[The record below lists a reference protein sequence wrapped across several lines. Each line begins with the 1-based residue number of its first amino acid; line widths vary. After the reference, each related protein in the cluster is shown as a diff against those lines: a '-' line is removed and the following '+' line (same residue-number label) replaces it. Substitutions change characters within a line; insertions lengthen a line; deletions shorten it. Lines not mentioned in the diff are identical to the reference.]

1 MMLKGVWPASR
12 FRGPGDRET
21 LDVNADLDLEGVHH
35 GKGER
40 PMSARVTEGTV
51 VFWKWDE
58 EGILHETPEVFE
70 TLDTL
75 FDFCLT
81 HGDERLVDRI
91 VLNGLDRHGR
101 QRELVLAFSSVTAP
115 APV

>member
-1 MMLKGVWPASR
+1 MLKGAWLASR

-21 LDVNADLDLEGVHH
+21 LDVNVDLDLEGGIMV
-35 GKGER
+35 KGEGQV
-40 PMSARVTEGTV
+40 SARVKEGTV

-58 EGILHETPEVFE
+58 EGILHEAAEVFE
-70 TLDTL
+70 TLDAL

>member
-1 MMLKGVWPASR
+1 
-12 FRGPGDRET
+12 
-21 LDVNADLDLEGVHH
+21 
-35 GKGER
+35 
-40 PMSARVTEGTV
+40 MSARVTDGTV

-58 EGILHETPEVFE
+58 EGIFHEAAEVFE
-70 TLDTL
+70 TLDAL

-91 VLNGLDRHGR
+91 VFNGFDRHGR
-101 QRELVLAFSSVTAP
+101 QRELILAFSSVTAP

>member
-1 MMLKGVWPASR
+1 MMRKGAWPASR
-12 FRGPGDRET
+12 FRGPGDREM
-21 LDVNADLDLEGVHH
+21 LDANASLDPEGVIYD
-35 GKGER
+35 KGEGQM
-40 PMSARVTEGTV
+40 PARVKEGTV
-51 VFWKWDE
+51 VFWQWDE
-58 EGILHETPEVFE
+58 EGILHEAAEVFK
-70 TLDTL
+70 TLDVL

-115 APV
+115 VPF

>member
-1 MMLKGVWPASR
+1 
-12 FRGPGDRET
+12 
-21 LDVNADLDLEGVHH
+21 
-35 GKGER
+35 
-40 PMSARVTEGTV
+40 MSARVTEGTV

-58 EGILHETPEVFE
+58 EGILHEAAEAFG

-81 HGDERLVDRI
+81 HGDGRLVDRI
-91 VLNGLDRHGR
+91 VLSGLDGHGR

-115 APV
+115 VPV

>member
-1 MMLKGVWPASR
+1 MV
-12 FRGPGDRET
+12 
-21 LDVNADLDLEGVHH
+21 
-35 GKGER
+35 KGEGQ
-40 PMSARVTEGTV
+40 MSARVKEGTV

-58 EGILHETPEVFE
+58 EGILHEAAQVFE
-70 TLDTL
+70 TLDAL

-91 VLNGLDRHGR
+91 VLSGLDGHGR

-115 APV
+115 APA

>member
-1 MMLKGVWPASR
+1 MPTSTLRGKIMVKGA
-12 FRGPGDRET
+12 GQ
-21 LDVNADLDLEGVHH
+21 
-35 GKGER
+35 
-40 PMSARVTEGTV
+40 MSARVKEGTV

-58 EGILHETPEVFE
+58 EGILHEAAEVFE
-70 TLDTL
+70 TLDSL

-101 QRELVLAFSSVTAP
+101 QRELVLAFSSVTV
-115 APV
+115 PVPV

>member
-1 MMLKGVWPASR
+1 
-12 FRGPGDRET
+12 
-21 LDVNADLDLEGVHH
+21 
-35 GKGER
+35 
-40 PMSARVTEGTV
+40 MSARVTEGTV

-58 EGILHETPEVFE
+58 EGILHEVAEVFE

-91 VLNGLDRHGR
+91 ILNGLDRHGR
-101 QRELVLAFSSVTAP
+101 QRELVLAFSSVTVPAP
-115 APV
+115 A

>member
-1 MMLKGVWPASR
+1 
-12 FRGPGDRET
+12 
-21 LDVNADLDLEGVHH
+21 
-35 GKGER
+35 
-40 PMSARVTEGTV
+40 MSARVTDGTV

-58 EGILHETPEVFE
+58 EGILHEAAEVFE
-70 TLDTL
+70 TLDAL

-81 HGDERLVDRI
+81 HGDERLTHGDERLVDRI
-91 VLNGLDRHGR
+91 VFNGFDRHGR

>member
-1 MMLKGVWPASR
+1 MMRKGAWPASR
-12 FRGPGDRET
+12 FHGPGDRET
-21 LDVNADLDLEGVHH
+21 LGVNADLDLEGVHH
-35 GKGER
+35 GKGEGQ
-40 PMSARVTEGTV
+40 MSARVTEGTV

-58 EGILHETPEVFE
+58 EGILHEVAEVFE
-70 TLDTL
+70 TLDAL

-115 APV
+115 VPV